1 MPIAPA
7 FLNLAAGLLGLVF
20 GSFLNVCIARLPNH
34 ESIVRPGSHCPQC
47 GHAIRWYDNIPVLSY
62 LILRGKCRDC
72 GHPIS
77 PVYPLIEV
85 LTAILWLLALHVW
98 GPNPEFIKATILGML
113 LLVLISTDLIDR
125 KIPHAVTL
133 FGMVVGFL
141 LSLWVPVDD
150 RIFDWVFR
158 LVGIDLEGPISSL
171 TGAITGALFGGGLLY
186 GVAWLFTKFGDPEKE
201 YLGFG
206 DVMLM
211 LMIGTFLG
219 LPLTY
224 LTILIGSFLGTLV
237 ALPLNVLIKRF
248 RNYQWPYGSFLGLAG
263 IFASLGG
270 PTLLASYLRWSRLG

>member
-7 FLNLAAGLLGLVF
+7 FLYLAAGLLGLVF
-20 GSFLNVCIARLPNH
+20 GSFLNVCIVRLPNH
-34 ESIVRPGSHCPQC
+34 ESIVRPGSHCPKC
-47 GHAIRWYDNIPVLSY
+47 GHAIRWYDNVPVLSY
-62 LILRGKCRDC
+62 LILQGKCRDC
-72 GHPIS
+72 GHEIS

-85 LTAILWLLALHVW
+85 LTAILWVLALQVW
-98 GPNPEFIKATILGML
+98 GPSPQFVKATLFGML

-125 KIPHAVTL
+125 KIPHSVTL
-133 FGMVVGFL
+133 FGMAAGIL

-150 RIFDWVFR
+150 RIFDWLFR
-158 LVGIDLEGPISSL
+158 LAGIELAGSLSSF
-171 TGAITGALFGGGLLY
+171 TGAVTGALFGGGLLY

-201 YLGFG
+201 YLGYG
-206 DVMLM
+206 DVMLL

-224 LTILIGSFLGTLV
+224 LTILIGSLLGTVV
-237 ALPLNVLIKRF
+237 ALPLNFLIKRF

-270 PTLLASYLRWSRLG
+270 QALLESYLRWSRMG